1 MLIENNN
8 NNEEIIDELKK
19 IVKQK
24 GLKYTE
30 QREIVLS
37 ILLHAKEHLTAE
49 EVYNEIKKEHKE
61 SNIGI
66 ATVYRAL
73 SFLEEVDLIT
83 SITFGTDGKKYE
95 SNSKSHHDHL
105 ICTECGKIIEFID
118 DEIEKRQD
126 KIAKKNKFK
135 ITRHSMQLYGTCE
148 ACQEA

>member
-1 MLIENNN
+1 MLIENN

-135 ITRHSMQLYGTCE
+135 ITSHSMQLYGTCE
-148 ACQEA
+148 VCQEA

>member
-1 MLIENNN
+1 MLIEH

-30 QREIVLS
+30 QREIVLN
-37 ILLHAKEHLTAE
+37 ILLRATNHLTAE
-49 EVYNEIKKEHKE
+49 EVYNEIKKEYPT

-95 SNSKSHHDHL
+95 TNSKSHHDHL
-105 ICTECGKIIEFID
+105 ICTNCGKIIEFMD
-118 DEIEKRQD
+118 DDIEKRQE
-126 KIAKKNKFK
+126 KIAKKNNFK
-135 ITRHSMQLYGTCE
+135 IVSHSMQLYGICE
-148 ACQEA
+148 TCQE

>member
-1 MLIENNN
+1 MLNENS
-8 NNEEIIDELKK
+8 NEEIIDELKK

-24 GLKYTE
+24 GLKYTD

-37 ILLHAKEHLTAE
+37 VLLNAEDHLTAE
-49 EVYNEIKKEHKE
+49 EVYNEIKKEHTD

-83 SITFGTDGKKYE
+83 SIAFGTDGKKYE
-95 SNSKSHHDHL
+95 SNAKSHHDHL
-105 ICTECGKIIEFID
+105 ICTNCGKIIEFMD

-135 ITRHSMQLYGTCE
+135 ITSHSMQLYGTCE
-148 ACQEA
+148 TCQE

>member
-1 MLIENNN
+1 MLIENS
-8 NNEEIIDELKK
+8 NEEIIDELKK

-37 ILLHAKEHLTAE
+37 VLLHAKDHLSAE
-49 EVYNEIKKEHKE
+49 EVYNEIKREHQD

-73 SFLEEVDLIT
+73 SFLEEVDLIA

-95 SNSKSHHDHL
+95 SNAKSHHDHL
-105 ICTECGKIIEFID
+105 ICTSCGKIIEFMD
-118 DEIEKRQD
+118 EEIEKRQD

-135 ITRHSMQLYGTCE
+135 ITSHSMQLYGTCE
-148 ACQEA
+148 TCQES

>member
-1 MLIENNN
+1 MINSEDVIE
-8 NNEEIIDELKK
+8 ELKK

-37 ILLHAKEHLTAE
+37 ILIHATDHLSAE
-49 EVYNEIKKEHKE
+49 EVYNKIKTQYPE

-73 SFLEEVDLIT
+73 SFLEEIDLIT

-105 ICTECGKIIEFID
+105 ICTKCGKIVEFVD
-118 DEIEKRQD
+118 AEIEKRQD
-126 KIAKKNKFK
+126 MIAEENHFV
-135 ITRHSMQLYGTCE
+135 ITSHSMQLYGTC
-148 ACQEA
+148 ADCQ

>member
-1 MLIENNN
+1 MLNENS
-8 NNEEIIDELKK
+8 NEEIIDELKK

-37 ILLHAKEHLTAE
+37 VLLDAQDHLTAE
-49 EVYNEIKKEHKE
+49 EVYNEIKKEHTD

-83 SITFGTDGKKYE
+83 SIAFGTDGKKYE
-95 SNSKSHHDHL
+95 SNAKSHHDHL
-105 ICTECGKIIEFID
+105 ICTNCGKIIEFID

-135 ITRHSMQLYGTCE
+135 ITSHSMQLYGTCE
-148 ACQEA
+148 VCQEA

>member
-126 KIAKKNKFK
+126 KIAKKNKFR
-135 ITRHSMQLYGTCE
+135 IVSHSMQLYGTCE
-148 ACQEA
+148 SCQE

>member
-1 MLIENNN
+1 MLNENT
-8 NNEEIIDELKK
+8 NEEIIDELKK

-30 QREIVLS
+30 QREVVLS
-37 ILLHAKEHLTAE
+37 ILLHASEHLTAE
-49 EVYNEIKKEHKE
+49 EVYNEIKKVFPS

-105 ICTECGKIIEFID
+105 ICTSCGKIIEFID
-118 DEIEKRQD
+118 EEIEKRQD

-135 ITRHSMQLYGTCE
+135 IVSHSMQLYGTCE
-148 ACQEA
+148 NC

>member
-1 MLIENNN
+1 MLNENS
-8 NNEEIIDELKK
+8 NEEIIDELKK

-30 QREIVLS
+30 QRDIVLS
-37 ILLHAKEHLTAE
+37 VLLDAQDHLTAE
-49 EVYNEIKKEHKE
+49 EVYNEIKKEHTD

-83 SITFGTDGKKYE
+83 SIAFGTDGKKYE
-95 SNSKSHHDHL
+95 SNAKSHHDHL
-105 ICTECGKIIEFID
+105 ICTNCGKIIEFMD

-135 ITRHSMQLYGTCE
+135 ITSHSMQLYGTCE
-148 ACQEA
+148 TCQE

>member
-1 MLIENNN
+1 MLNENS
-8 NNEEIIDELKK
+8 NEEIIDELKK

-37 ILLHAKEHLTAE
+37 ILLDAQDHLTAE
-49 EVYNEIKKEHKE
+49 EVYNEIKKEHPD

-83 SITFGTDGKKYE
+83 SIAFGTDGKKYE
-95 SNSKSHHDHL
+95 SNAKSHHDHL
-105 ICTECGKIIEFID
+105 ICTSCGKIIEFMD

-135 ITRHSMQLYGTCE
+135 ITSHSMQLYGACE
-148 ACQEA
+148 ACQE

>member
-83 SITFGTDGKKYE
+83 SITFGTDGK
-95 SNSKSHHDHL
+95 NMRVIQNH
-105 ICTECGKIIEFID
+105 IMII
-118 DEIEKRQD
+118 
-126 KIAKKNKFK
+126 
-135 ITRHSMQLYGTCE
+135 
-148 ACQEA
+148 